1 MVTCLHIFLKALDR
15 YQVNVNYHSALG
27 RADLVVDS
35 ISRRLVFEFKYCK
48 DENEDKLLET
58 AKAQMLEKRYAKTA
72 NAPTTFMAI
81 AAVYDSNKRKLT
93 KFAEVNY

>member
-1 MVTCLHIFLKALDR
+1 
-15 YQVNVNYHSALG
+15 
-27 RADLVVDS
+27 
-35 ISRRLVFEFKYCK
+35 
-48 DENEDKLLET
+48 
-58 AKAQMLEKRYAKTA
+58 MLEKRYAKTA